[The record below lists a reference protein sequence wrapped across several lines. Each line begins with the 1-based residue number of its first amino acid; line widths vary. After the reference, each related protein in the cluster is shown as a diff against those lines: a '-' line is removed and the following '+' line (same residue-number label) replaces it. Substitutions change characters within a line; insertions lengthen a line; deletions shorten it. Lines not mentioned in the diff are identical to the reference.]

1 MSVAQPLLDTIEPDE
16 PLESSVNTKRPA
28 TAPVV
33 LTPTNAT
40 QIQNDPEAGQ
50 SPVNRINPLTTNFLS
65 QALWGYFDRYILI
78 STTFHN
84 FTAFILVGPS
94 HGSLLLIPVPRSSY
108 NRLYSMWMVYR
119 QLCSFGTHPPPSLPI
134 KLSFLVV
141 DRCRGSPLSYGLLEL
156 PSEHAHMS
164 TFPAV
169 PQFPQQNVSGRTLVG
184 LRFWNQVC
192 PPRDYPIHF
201 FPIVFFRSTKMAR
214 VIGYLKV
221 ET

>member
-50 SPVNRINPLTTNFLS
+50 SPVNHINPLTTNFLS

-108 NRLYSMWMVYR
+108 NCLYSMWMVYR

-134 KLSFLVV
+134 KLSLFVV

-164 TFPAV
+164 TFDAV
-169 PQFPQQNVSGRTLVG
+169 PQFPNRTFQDEHWLDFASGIKCVPSRLTPS
-184 LRFWNQVC
+184 N
-192 PPRDYPIHF
+192 
-201 FPIVFFRSTKMAR
+201 FRLFSLGR
-214 VIGYLKV
+214 RRWRELLGI
-221 ET
+221 

>member
-94 HGSLLLIPVPRSSY
+94 HGSLLLIPVPRGSY

-134 KLSFLVV
+134 KLSLLVV

-156 PSEHAHMS
+156 PSEHTTHEHLS
-164 TFPAV
+164 RRSS
-169 PQFPQQNVSGRTLVG
+169 VSPTERFRTNTGWTSLLESSVS
-184 LRFWNQVC
+184 
-192 PPRDYPIHF
+192 PRD
-201 FPIVFFRSTKMAR
+201 
-214 VIGYLKV
+214 
-221 ET
+221 

>member
-156 PSEHAHMS
+156 PSEHTTHEHLSCRSSVSPTERFRTDTGWTSLLESSVS
-164 TFPAV
+164 TSRLPHSIFRL
-169 PQFPQQNVSGRTLVG
+169 FSLGRRRWRELLG
-184 LRFWNQVC
+184 
-192 PPRDYPIHF
+192 I
-201 FPIVFFRSTKMAR
+201 
-214 VIGYLKV
+214 
-221 ET
+221 

>member
-119 QLCSFGTHPPPSLPI
+119 QLCSFGTHPPPSLPNLLPPSNPHHTP
-134 KLSFLVV
+134 KTQHAKKNSTNRRQ
-141 DRCRGSPLSYGLLEL
+141 DRRERSADTRIRAGY
-156 PSEHAHMS
+156 
-164 TFPAV
+164 
-169 PQFPQQNVSGRTLVG
+169 QQVTGVG
-184 LRFWNQVC
+184 AA
-192 PPRDYPIHF
+192 
-201 FPIVFFRSTKMAR
+201 S
-214 VIGYLKV
+214 
-221 ET
+221 